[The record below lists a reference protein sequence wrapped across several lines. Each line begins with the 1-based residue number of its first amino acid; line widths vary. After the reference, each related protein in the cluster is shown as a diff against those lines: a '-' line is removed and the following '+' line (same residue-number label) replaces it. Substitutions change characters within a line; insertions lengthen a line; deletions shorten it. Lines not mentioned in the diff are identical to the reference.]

1 MVIDTS
7 SETVSYLELLTGRR
21 RRMRTSVRESLMSGR
36 DSLIKGVRIS
46 RGVSIPTYIRPA
58 TPERGKRRGRLF
70 ACAGTDI
77 PKGTQC
83 ALETYSKVLFSDVRC
98 SASGHARKRP

>member
-21 RRMRTSVRESLMSGR
+21 RRMRTSVRESLMSER

-46 RGVSIPTYIRPA
+46 CGVSLPRTFDRQLPSVGSA
-58 TPERGKRRGRLF
+58 KVGFFT
-70 ACAGTDI
+70 CAGTDI
-77 PKGTQC
+77 PWGT
-83 ALETYSKVLFSDVRC
+83 
-98 SASGHARKRP
+98 